1 MYDLNSLQ
9 QNLTNSV
16 SSNVTNSLT
25 SQLMDWLLIGS
36 TVLTV
41 LFLIL
46 YIVHM
51 IRRHKLEKAIFEMR
65 DLLRDIKDAQT
76 LVAAKHSKAIDAT
89 RPLPEVE
96 TKEPI

>member
-25 SQLMDWLLIGS
+25 SQLTNWLLIGS

-41 LFLIL
+41 LFLIF
-46 YIVHM
+46 YVAHI
-51 IRRHKLEKAIFEMR
+51 IRRHRLEKAIFEMR
-65 DLLRDIKDAQT
+65 DLLRDIRDAQT
-76 LVAAKHSKAIDAT
+76 VRVPRQPEIAKAA
-89 RPLPEVE
+89 LPAQE
-96 TKEPI
+96 TEEPA